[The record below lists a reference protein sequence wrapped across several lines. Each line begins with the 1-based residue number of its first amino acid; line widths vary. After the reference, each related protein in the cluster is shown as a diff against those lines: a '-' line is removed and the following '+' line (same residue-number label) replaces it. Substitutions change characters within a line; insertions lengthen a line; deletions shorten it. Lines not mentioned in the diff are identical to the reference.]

1 MIAFAGSVP
10 ENYDRHLREILFEP
24 FARDLGTRVADGGR
38 ILEIACGTG
47 ILTREIVA
55 RCPHATIVATDLNP
69 GMIEVA
75 KQSVDSNRVT
85 WRQADAEKLPFGDAE
100 FDAIA
105 CQFGYM
111 FVPDK
116 LRAFCEAR
124 RVLRRDGVFTF
135 NVWDSLA
142 ENDASRI
149 LNDVVQ
155 AMLPSDPPKFVEV
168 PFSMHDRAGIER
180 LLRAAGFGDV
190 VIADVATTMERAAT
204 RQFAIGMVRGSP
216 LFDALQ
222 QRAMNH
228 DAAID
233 ATEAAILRHPGDL
246 RMRAIVFRAHHGR
259 S

>member
-24 FARDLGTRVADGGR
+24 VARDLGTRVADRGQ

-75 KQSVDSNRVT
+75 KQSFDSTRVT
-85 WRQADAEKLPFGDAE
+85 WRQADAEKLPFGDGE

-105 CQFGYM
+105 CQLGYM

-124 RVLRRDGVFTF
+124 RVLRSDGVLTF
-135 NVWDSLA
+135 NVWDSLE

-149 LNDVVQ
+149 LNDVAQ
-155 AMLPSDPPKFVEV
+155 SMFPSDPPRFVEI
-168 PFSMHDRAGIER
+168 PFSMHDRGEIER
-180 LLRAAGFGDV
+180 LLRAAGFRDV
-190 VIADVATTMERAAT
+190 ALADVATTMERASA
-204 RQFAIGMVRGSP
+204 RQFATGMVRGTP

-222 QRAMNH
+222 QRGINH
-228 DAAID
+228 GTTIDAA
-233 ATEAAILRHPGDL
+233 EAAIQCHRGDL
-246 RMRAIVFRAHHGR
+246 RMRAIVVTATREG
-259 S
+259 